1 MCVRSAQA
9 GRLTPVTAVLLTAAA
24 MLFGHGQAWAAP
36 PPSPGVDLSAA
47 DRCDFIGPQQGS
59 RCLLPFP
66 DDYYTVSDR
75 SSATG
80 RRVNLNTASMPSNR
94 AGTHIDAAPYN
105 LSDGFSPG
113 QTILLKVPGLDSKA
127 ALQTTGAVPINHIGR
142 YLDPDQPVVVIDAGT
157 GQRWPIWAEIDANA
171 SNPANAEL
179 LINAATN
186 FAAGHRYIVALRNL
200 KTAAGQAIQAP
211 SGFRYYRD
219 HLPSSNP
226 VINRRRGHFEQIFH
240 SLRKAGIDRR
250 DLYLAWDFTVASD
263 QNITDRALRM
273 RDDAFASLGDTN
285 LADQVVSG
293 VAPSFQVTSVQSFTP
308 AQSSQIARRVTGTV
322 KVPCYLAPS
331 CAPGG
336 QFQLDSRDLPTRN
349 GSWDANF
356 DCIIPRVAVDGT
368 PSPARPSLYGHGLFG
383 SASEVGSAAQRDL
396 ANSHNFVLCATD
408 EIGMSNSDLP
418 TALSITSD
426 VSGFPKLAD
435 RLQQGLLDELYLGRA
450 MIHSAG
456 FSSDPAF
463 HVDGTLETPSVIDTS
478 HLYYDGNSQ
487 GGIMGGALTALSP
500 DFTRAA
506 LGVAAMR
513 YSLLVPRSVDFDP
526 FGALLNSNYTEELS
540 RPLIISLLQMLWD
553 RGEPDGYAHRMTT
566 HPLPDTPPHR
576 VLINAAFGDHQ
587 VTNFGSDVEAR
598 TVGASAHVPILDP
611 GRWPDVDVLF
621 GVPPITSNP
630 FTGSAIFYWDIG
642 PVRPDPANPGQTIGV
657 PPPPLENVPNR
668 GGQDPHGAPRVAP
681 AEEQLVSEFLTPSGA
696 ITDVCGGQACHAG
709 SWTGP

>member
-1 MCVRSAQA
+1 
-9 GRLTPVTAVLLTAAA
+9 
-24 MLFGHGQAWAAP
+24 
-36 PPSPGVDLSAA
+36 
-47 DRCDFIGPQQGS
+47 
-59 RCLLPFP
+59 
-66 DDYYTVSDR
+66 
-75 SSATG
+75 
-80 RRVNLNTASMPSNR
+80 
-94 AGTHIDAAPYN
+94 
-105 LSDGFSPG
+105 
-113 QTILLKVPGLDSKA
+113 
-127 ALQTTGAVPINHIGR
+127 
-142 YLDPDQPVVVIDAGT
+142 
-157 GQRWPIWAEIDANA
+157 
-171 SNPANAEL
+171 
-179 LINAATN
+179 
-186 FAAGHRYIVALRNL
+186 
-200 KTAAGQAIQAP
+200 
-211 SGFRYYRD
+211 
-219 HLPSSNP
+219 
-226 VINRRRGHFEQIFH
+226 
-240 SLRKAGIDRR
+240 
-250 DLYLAWDFTVASD
+250 
-263 QNITDRALRM
+263 
-273 RDDAFASLGDTN
+273 
-285 LADQVVSG
+285 
-293 VAPSFQVTSVQSFTP
+293 
-308 AQSSQIARRVTGTV
+308 
-322 KVPCYLAPS
+322 
-331 CAPGG
+331 
-336 QFQLDSRDLPTRN
+336 
-349 GSWDANF
+349 
-356 DCIIPRVAVDGT
+356 
-368 PSPARPSLYGHGLFG
+368 
-383 SASEVGSAAQRDL
+383 
-396 ANSHNFVLCATD
+396 
-408 EIGMSNSDLP
+408 MSNSDLP